1 MNIINLLSEINILT
15 SLLIKML
22 IFQRNTTECDEI
34 FKRNKIVHVPSQLS
48 VSKIAI
54 RKIIIV
60 AVVLMKI

>member
-48 VSKIAI
+48 VSNIAI